1 MVRGI
6 EKQYQTYCKLPIP
19 EKQKIVVSLLR
30 RLAHTYPDMPIYA
43 ALADFIETDTSVDEA
58 WIDDIFSTILQSIAS
73 ADTVKQE
80 QTLKHIDALKEQEKP
95 AKEEENRERILEW
108 PTVERSLHFI

>member
-58 WIDDIFSTILQSIAS
+58 
-73 ADTVKQE
+73 
-80 QTLKHIDALKEQEKP
+80 
-95 AKEEENRERILEW
+95 
-108 PTVERSLHFI
+108 